1 MRTTPWPWLLL
12 VATLSAGLGYGVL
25 RLLEGRGATVLPPSA
40 LSWLVLLAIALGV
53 GAAGWNVRQFTRGK
67 RPGLDPIL
75 AARTVVLATAAAYTG
90 ALLSGW
96 YAGHILLVLGD
107 LAFAGRRAVA
117 VAAAIALLASVALA
131 VTGLVVERWCR
142 VPPPEDGEPGSPSAP
157 PGSAGSPA

>member
-1 MRTTPWPWLLL
+1 MRTTPWPWLVL
-12 VATLSAGLGYGVL
+12 VATLAAGVGYGLL
-25 RLLEGRGATVLPPSA
+25 RMLEGRGATVLPPSA
-40 LSWLVLLAIALGV
+40 LSWVVVLVIALGV
-53 GAAGWNVRQFTRGK
+53 GIAGWNVRQFTRGK
-67 RPGLDPIL
+67 RPGLDPLL

-117 VAAAIALLASVALA
+117 VAALIALLASVVLA

-142 VPPPEDGEPGSPSAP
+142 VPPPQDGKPGSPA
-157 PGSAGSPA
+157 GSAGSPA